1 LAASPAGWWS
11 VSSSETVNSV
21 LVLLSLSVLLS
32 VSLSVE
38 TLPSLLLSV
47 SNR

>member
-11 VSSSETVNSV
+11 VSSTEIVRSV
-21 LVLLSLSVLLS
+21 AVLLS
-32 VSLSVE
+32 VSLSLLASLSVE
-38 TLPSLLLSV
+38 TLPSL

>member
-1 LAASPAGWWS
+1 LVASPAGWWS
-11 VSSSETVNSV
+11 VSSTETVR
-21 LVLLSLSVLLS
+21 SLSVLLS
-32 VSLSVE
+32 VSLSLLASLSVE